1 MKEIKEPKEITL
13 SINDRIL
20 TVDLSI
26 KDTHL
31 IETLFDA
38 LAEYVKQGSS
48 IKVRQSYMTSP
59 SESTKIFSK
68 IITKGEQMDQW
79 RSETRQL
86 ISVLQKK
93 Q

>member
-1 MKEIKEPKEITL
+1 MKEVKEAKEITL
-13 SINDRIL
+13 SINDRVL

-26 KDTHL
+26 KDTDL

-38 LAEYVKQGSS
+38 LTEYVNQGSS

-68 IITKGEQMDQW
+68 IITKDEQMDQW